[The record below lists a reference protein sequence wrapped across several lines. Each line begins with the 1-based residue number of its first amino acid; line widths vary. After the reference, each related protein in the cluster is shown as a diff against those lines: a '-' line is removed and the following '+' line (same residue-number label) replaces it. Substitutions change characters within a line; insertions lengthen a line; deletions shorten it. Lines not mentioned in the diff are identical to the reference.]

1 MFCNVNVL
9 SWYVMLNNHLKH
21 DMFCQ
26 FCRILPAICPKID
39 VKLIDKY
46 SSFCQHWNML
56 SCFVVLIFT
65 VWTIAGRILQNCFAE
80 SMVSVVHIMVAGT
93 GEPPKPP
100 LWGKVV
106 LYLWFLLRELWKKT
120 AIESSLIYPSM
131 MIFFHSW
138 CCFFNVYFPYCR
150 FLSYASLPEHFSL
163 WCSSVFWYLFNWSVS
178 QNHKLHP
185 MTLILP

>member
-1 MFCNVNVL
+1 
-9 SWYVMLNNHLKH
+9 
-21 DMFCQ
+21 
-26 FCRILPAICPKID
+26 
-39 VKLIDKY
+39 
-46 SSFCQHWNML
+46 ML

-131 MIFFHSW
+131 MIFFHS
-138 CCFFNVYFPYCR
+138 
-150 FLSYASLPEHFSL
+150 
-163 WCSSVFWYLFNWSVS
+163 
-178 QNHKLHP
+178 
-185 MTLILP
+185 

>member
-1 MFCNVNVL
+1 
-9 SWYVMLNNHLKH
+9 
-21 DMFCQ
+21 
-26 FCRILPAICPKID
+26 
-39 VKLIDKY
+39 
-46 SSFCQHWNML
+46 
-56 SCFVVLIFT
+56 
-65 VWTIAGRILQNCFAE
+65 
-80 SMVSVVHIMVAGT
+80 
-93 GEPPKPP
+93 
-100 LWGKVV
+100 
-106 LYLWFLLRELWKKT
+106 
-120 AIESSLIYPSM
+120 LIYPSM